1 MLEVDGQLD
10 ARLDVAQ
17 HEERDEGQAG
27 RHQQG
32 EQQAVLVRLGPHGK
46 ESETSWNGVGPTVQT
61 PTLPSPA
68 PIAGRPVELP
78 MRHQD
83 ASANQKAAKHVSM

>member
-32 EQQAVLVRLGPHGK
+32 EQQAFLVRLGRHGK
-46 ESETSWNGVGPTVQT
+46 ESETSWNGVGPTVQPPPHSPT
-61 PTLPSPA
+61 PTT
-68 PIAGRPVELP
+68 GRPVELP